1 MSFRKRWLAAGAVV
15 VAVVGL
21 GSAVANAA
29 IPNSSTG
36 LINACY
42 NTDSGALRVI
52 DTQIGQTCSGVEQ
65 SINWPSSGSRAT
77 SWRAQAPVALPRTGS
92 TGAILVPG
100 PVLPAGTWTVT
111 LRVILVNGTGVRDT
125 FRCGLNNGAGG
136 LLTGDATTVEG
147 SAYHSV
153 TIPGLIT
160 FNEPE
165 RMNAQCF
172 HDGNLPTSGALQA
185 IHAEVIAEQVG
196 SRF

>member
-1 MSFRKRWLAAGAVV
+1 VSFRQRWLAATVV
-15 VAVVGL
+15 VAAVLGL

-42 NTDSGALRVI
+42 RTSNGALRVI
-52 DTQIGQTCSGVEQ
+52 DTQIGQTCSSAEQ
-65 SINWPSSGSRAT
+65 PINWPSSGSRAT
-77 SWRAQAPVALPRTGS
+77 SWHAQAPVALPRTAS

-111 LRVILVNGTGVRDT
+111 LRVILVNGTGARDT

-160 FNEPE
+160 FSEPD

-185 IHAEVIAEQVG
+185 IHAEVIVEQVG

>member
-1 MSFRKRWLAAGAVV
+1 MSVRKRWLAAVAVV
-15 VAVVGL
+15 VAVIGL

-42 NTDSGALRVI
+42 NTGNGALRVI
-52 DTQIGQTCSGVEQ
+52 DTQIGETCRGVEQ
-65 SINWPSSGSRAT
+65 PINWPSSGSRAT
-77 SWRAQAPVALPRTGS
+77 SWHTQASVPLPRTAS
-92 TGAILVPG
+92 TGRILVPG

-111 LRVILVNGTGVRDT
+111 LRVILVNGTGARDT
-125 FRCGLNNGAGG
+125 FRCGLSNGADG

-147 SAYHSV
+147 SAWHSV

-160 FNEPE
+160 FSEPD

-172 HDGNLPTSGALQA
+172 HDSDLPTGGALEA
-185 IHAEVIAEQVG
+185 NFAEVIAEQVG